1 MKQFIVL
8 IMALLFTAIIGC
20 DGDGDSSE
28 VPPPA
33 PGYVPGTGTEEED
46 DGDGAVRF
54 WMPLLDVG
62 GNVPP
67 GTHFI
72 GGANPPEAGT
82 LRCVYTWSAPPI
94 NLTCWLKQYAG
105 GSGESVH
112 IYGPSPLTVTTH
124 VDGGSWSPY
133 VHNAFSIPVYVSVS
147 VDFLPD

>member
-54 WMPLLDVG
+54 WMPLLTG
-62 GNVPP
+62 
-67 GTHFI
+67 
-72 GGANPPEAGT
+72 
-82 LRCVYTWSAPPI
+82 LRWKI
-94 NLTCWLKQYAG
+94 
-105 GSGESVH
+105 
-112 IYGPSPLTVTTH
+112 
-124 VDGGSWSPY
+124 
-133 VHNAFSIPVYVSVS
+133 
-147 VDFLPD
+147 